1 VLPPS
6 LDSLASETLAAAGLL
21 LRQLLVV
28 LGLTV
33 TAYVA
38 GRTLLGW
45 LGVVETAAGDR
56 RPRAAAVET
65 GAMATSL
72 GLVVVAQAGLVL
84 GLAGLLK
91 PGPILLALAGIHL
104 AGLPGWRRLL
114 RGLGGLA
121 QEPGGR
127 AEDGGGDGGRWR
139 RQRRRR
145 LLWLAGGTAA
155 LLPVALLTL
164 YPPTA
169 FDATLYH
176 LPFARAFAAS
186 GALPFL
192 PDLRVPVFPQLLETL
207 FAMLLPFG
215 GDLAAQAVALI
226 ATALTVAL
234 LLVWGRRFSPAAAW
248 IAAAAYAGSAL
259 VIYLAGTAY
268 VEPGLALFGTA
279 ALFAV
284 ARWWQ
289 GGRAGWL
296 TLAAIFGCAAADIKY
311 LGLYALGL
319 VAVAAVAAPSLAQP
333 ASRWRRLGIVTLVCA
348 IVAVPWYGRIVA
360 ATGNPV
366 FPYLPRLFGASP
378 WTPPSRQAVDPLAL
392 AGDVAV
398 RLLRLPWDAVFARSR
413 LGGYPPYSPVFLL
426 AMPALVAAALAR
438 RRVRVLLLAAT
449 GYTVV
454 ILAVIPDAR
463 YLLAV
468 LPLVCLAVGDCLAWL
483 LESLASRRP
492 LASPAAASGP
502 AGRRP
507 PDAGWVNARAAL
519 LALAIFLPGWGYGLF
534 SLYRLG
540 PVPVTPAE
548 REAFLARK
556 LPLYSSILY
565 LERACGGA
573 YTVYAIHAENMVYL
587 ASGRFLG
594 DLTGPAAYRLVIP
607 GDGDAELLYRRLRAL
622 GADHLLTVEGD
633 PALPP
638 IFTAA
643 FDRLFRLVYAD
654 GRGRLFALR
663 GTSCGSVSR
672 LVPLP
677 NPTEPTDPRP
687 ALRALAD
694 RPAGLAPARAPSWV
708 MVAAFSFFSITCAS
722 SGLSQPNLHSRWFF
736 SALSSSVKTL
746 RKVRLTASKSRLT
759 IRQRISRRFFAR
771 RALRIAARVR

>member
-56 RPRAAAVET
+56 RPWAAAVET
-65 GAMATSL
+65 GAVATSL
-72 GLVVVAQAGLVL
+72 GLAVVAQAGLVL

-91 PGPILLALAGIHL
+91 PGPILLAVAGIHL
-104 AGLPGWRRLL
+104 AGLSGWRRLL
-114 RGLGGLA
+114 RGLGRLGRLGSPGGLA
-121 QEPGGR
+121 REPGGR

-234 LLVWGRRFSPAAAW
+234 LLVWGRRFSPAASW

-259 VIYLAGTAY
+259 VVYLAGTAY
-268 VEPGLALFGTA
+268 VEPGLALFSTA
-279 ALFAV
+279 ALLAV
-284 ARWWQ
+284 ARWWG

-319 VAVAAVAAPSLAQP
+319 VAVAAVAAPSLAPP

-348 IVAVPWYGRIVA
+348 IVAAPWYGRIVA

-392 AGDVAV
+392 AGEVAV

-426 AMPALVAAALAR
+426 AMPALVAGALAR
-438 RRVRVLLLAAT
+438 RRVRVLLLAAA

-463 YLLAV
+463 YLLAA
-468 LPLVCLAVGDCLAWL
+468 LPLVCLAVGDSLAWA
-483 LESLASRRP
+483 LERVARFSR
-492 LASPAAASGP
+492 
-502 AGRRP
+502 AG
-507 PDAGWVNARAAL
+507 AGWVDARAAL
-519 LALAIFLPGWGYGLF
+519 LALAIFLPGWGYSLF

-548 REAFLARK
+548 RDAFLARK
-556 LPLYSSILY
+556 LPLFSSIRY
-565 LERACGGA
+565 LDRACGSA

-587 ASGRFLG
+587 AAGRFLG

-607 GDGDAELLYRRLRAL
+607 ADGDAELLYRRLRSL

-633 PALPP
+633 SALPP

-643 FDRLFRLVYAD
+643 FDRLFRLMYAD
-654 GRGRLFALR
+654 GHGRLFALR
-663 GTSCGSVSR
+663 GASCGGAAPR
-672 LVPLP
+672 LP
-677 NPTEPTDPRP
+677 
-687 ALRALAD
+687 
-694 RPAGLAPARAPSWV
+694 PS
-708 MVAAFSFFSITCAS
+708 
-722 SGLSQPNLHSRWFF
+722 P
-736 SALSSSVKTL
+736 
-746 RKVRLTASKSRLT
+746 ASKDRW
-759 IRQRISRRFFAR
+759 
-771 RALRIAARVR
+771 

>member
-1 VLPPS
+1 MGSLQPGAPYPSTSPAAVGAGTLCRVLSPS

-21 LRQLLVV
+21 LRQLLAV

-45 LGVVETAAGDR
+45 LGIVEAGAGGR

-65 GAMATSL
+65 GAVATSL
-72 GLVVVAQAGLVL
+72 GLVVVAQAGLLL

-91 PGPILLALAGIHL
+91 PGPILLVVAGIHL
-104 AGLPGWRRLL
+104 ASLPGWRSLL
-114 RGLGGLA
+114 RGLGSFA
-121 QEPGGR
+121 REPGGR
-127 AEDGGGDGGRWR
+127 AEDGGGDGGRL
-139 RQRRRR
+139 QRRRR
-145 LLWLAGGTAA
+145 LWLAGGTAA

-186 GALPFL
+186 GALPVL

-234 LLVWGRRFSPAAAW
+234 LLAWGWRFSPAAGW
-248 IAAAAYAGSAL
+248 IAAAAYAGSPL

-268 VEPGLALFGTA
+268 VEPGLTLFSTA
-279 ALFAV
+279 AFYALACW
-284 ARWWQ
+284 RE
-289 GGRAGWL
+289 GGGPGWL
-296 TLAAIFGCAAADIKY
+296 TLAAIFGCAAADAKY

-319 VAVAAVAAPSLAQP
+319 VAVAAVAAVPPGPP
-333 ASRWRRLGIVTLVCA
+333 ASRRRLLGRVTLVCA

-366 FPYLPRLFGASP
+366 FPYLPRLFGVSP

-413 LGGYPPYSPVFLL
+413 LGGYPPHSPVFLL
-426 AMPALVAAALAR
+426 AMPALVAGALAR
-438 RRVRVLLLAAT
+438 RRVRILLLAAA

-454 ILAVIPDAR
+454 ILAVLPDAR

-468 LPLVCLAVGDCLAWL
+468 LPLVCLAVGDCLAWP
-483 LESLASRRP
+483 LEALASRRS
-492 LASPAAASGP
+492 LAPPASSAAVSGL

-507 PDAGWVNARAAL
+507 ADESWVNARAAL
-519 LALAIFLPGWGYGLF
+519 LALAIFLPGWGYSLF

-540 PVPVTPAE
+540 PVPVMPAE

-556 LPLYSSILY
+556 LPLFSSIRY
-565 LERACGGA
+565 LERACGSA
-573 YTVYAIHAENMVYL
+573 YTLYAIHAENMNYL
-587 ASGRFLG
+587 AAGRFLG

-607 GDGDAELLYRRLRAL
+607 ADGDAELLYRRLRAL

-633 PALPP
+633 PGLPP

-643 FDRLFRLVYAD
+643 FDRLFRRVYAD
-654 GRGRLFALR
+654 GHGRLYALR
-663 GTSCGSVSR
+663 GTSCGVGGPGPPR
-672 LVPLP
+672 LP
-677 NPTEPTDPRP
+677 
-687 ALRALAD
+687 
-694 RPAGLAPARAPSWV
+694 PS
-708 MVAAFSFFSITCAS
+708 
-722 SGLSQPNLHSRWFF
+722 P
-736 SALSSSVKTL
+736 
-746 RKVRLTASKSRLT
+746 ASKDRW
-759 IRQRISRRFFAR
+759 
-771 RALRIAARVR
+771 

>member
-1 VLPPS
+1 MLSPS
-6 LDSLASETLAAAGLL
+6 LYSLASETLATVSLL
-21 LRQLLVV
+21 LRQLLAV

-38 GRTLLGW
+38 GRTLIGW
-45 LGVVETAAGDR
+45 LGAVQAGDRRARADVETAA
-56 RPRAAAVET
+56 V
-65 GAMATSL
+65 ATSL

-91 PGPILLALAGIHL
+91 PGPILLVVVGIHL
-104 AGLPGWRRLL
+104 AGLPGWRSLL
-114 RGLGGLA
+114 HGLGSLCSLGWEL
-121 QEPGGR
+121 GGR
-127 AEDGGGDGGRWR
+127 AGSGGGNGGRWR
-139 RQRRRR
+139 RRRC
-145 LLWLAGGTAA
+145 LLWLAGGTAS

-186 GALPFL
+186 GGLPFL
-192 PDLRVPVFPQLLETL
+192 PDLRMPVFPQLLETL

-234 LLVWGRRFSPAAAW
+234 LLAWGRSFSPAAAW

-268 VEPGLALFGTA
+268 VEPGLALFSTA
-279 ALFAV
+279 ALYAA
-284 ARWWQ
+284 ARWWE
-289 GGRAGWL
+289 GGGPGWL
-296 TLAAIFGCAAADIKY
+296 TLAAIFGCAAADVKY

-319 VAVAAVAAPSLAQP
+319 VAVAAVAAPPLAPP

-366 FPYLPRLFGASP
+366 FPYLPWLFGASP

-426 AMPALVAAALAR
+426 AMPVLVAGALAR
-438 RRVRVLLLAAT
+438 RRVRVLLLAAA

-454 ILAVIPDAR
+454 ILAALPDAR
-463 YLLAV
+463 YLLVV
-468 LPLVCLAVGDCLAWL
+468 LPLVCLAVGDCLAWP
-483 LESLASRRP
+483 LEALASRRSP
-492 LASPAAASGP
+492 ALPASPAAVSGL

-507 PDAGWVNARAAL
+507 PDEGWVNARAAL
-519 LALAIFLPGWGYGLF
+519 LALAIFLPGWGYSLF

-556 LPLYSSILY
+556 LPLFSAIRY
-565 LERACGGA
+565 LDRACGSA
-573 YTVYAIHAENMVYL
+573 YTLYAIHAENMVYL
-587 ASGRFLG
+587 AAGRFLG

-607 GDGDAELLYRRLRAL
+607 VDGDAELLYRRLRAL
-622 GADHLLTVEGD
+622 GADHLLTVAGD

-654 GRGRLFALR
+654 GHARLFALR
-663 GTSCGSVSR
+663 GTSCGGA
-672 LVPLP
+672 PP
-677 NPTEPTDPRP
+677 APR
-687 ALRALAD
+687 
-694 RPAGLAPARAPSWV
+694 
-708 MVAAFSFFSITCAS
+708 
-722 SGLSQPNLHSRWFF
+722 
-736 SALSSSVKTL
+736 
-746 RKVRLTASKSRLT
+746 
-759 IRQRISRRFFAR
+759 
-771 RALRIAARVR
+771 

>member
-6 LDSLASETLAAAGLL
+6 LDSLASETIAAASLL
-21 LRQLLVV
+21 LRQLLAA

-45 LGVVETAAGDR
+45 LGVVAAAAAAGDGDR

-65 GAMATSL
+65 AAVATSL

-91 PGPILLALAGIHL
+91 PGPILLALAAIHL
-104 AGLPGWRRLL
+104 ASLPGWRRLL
-114 RGLGGLA
+114 RGLGSLARGL
-121 QEPGGR
+121 GGC
-127 AEDGGGDGGRWR
+127 AGGAGEGAGGAGEGGAR
-139 RQRRRR
+139 RPRRRR
-145 LLWLAGGTAA
+145 LLLGLGCGAVAS
-155 LLPVALLTL
+155 LPVALLSL

-176 LPFARAFAAS
+176 LPYARAFAAS

-192 PDLRVPVFPQLLETL
+192 PDLRAPIFPQLLETL

-226 ATALTVAL
+226 ATALTVTL
-234 LLVWGRRFSPAAAW
+234 LLAWGWRFSSAAAW
-248 IAAAAYAGSAL
+248 IAAAAYAGSPL

-268 VEPGLALFGTA
+268 VEPGLALFSTA
-279 ALFAV
+279 AFYAI
-284 ARWWQ
+284 ARWRE
-289 GGRAGWL
+289 GGRPGWL
-296 TLAAIFGCAAADIKY
+296 TLAAIFGSAAADVKY

-319 VAVAAVAAPSLAQP
+319 VAVAAVAMAPPGPP
-333 ASRWRRLGIVTLVCA
+333 ASRWRRLGMVTLVCM

-378 WTPPSRQAVDPLAL
+378 WTPPSRPAGDPLAL
-392 AGDVAV
+392 GGDVAV

-426 AMPALVAAALAR
+426 AVPALLAGALAR
-438 RRVRVLLLAAT
+438 RRARLLLLAAA

-454 ILAVIPDAR
+454 ILAVLPDAR

-468 LPLVCLAVGDCLAWL
+468 LPLVCLAMGDCLAWP
-483 LESLASRRP
+483 LESLALRRS
-492 LASPAAASGP
+492 LASPASPAAGSGM
-502 AGRRP
+502 ARRQP
-507 PDAGWVNARAAL
+507 PDEGWVRARAAL
-519 LALAIFLPGWGYGLF
+519 LALAIFLPGWGYSLF

-548 REAFLARK
+548 REAFLARR
-556 LPLYSSILY
+556 LPLFSSLRY
-565 LERACGGA
+565 LDRACGSA

-587 ASGRFLG
+587 AAGRFLG

-607 GDGDAELLYRRLRAL
+607 ADGDAELLYRRLRAL

-633 PALPP
+633 PTLSP

-643 FDRLFRLVYAD
+643 FDRLFQLVYAD
-654 GRGRLFALR
+654 GHGRLFALR
-663 GTSCGSVSR
+663 GTSCGGTAPR
-672 LVPLP
+672 L
-677 NPTEPTDPRP
+677 RP
-687 ALRALAD
+687 WPAFKD
-694 RPAGLAPARAPSWV
+694 RW
-708 MVAAFSFFSITCAS
+708 
-722 SGLSQPNLHSRWFF
+722 
-736 SALSSSVKTL
+736 
-746 RKVRLTASKSRLT
+746 
-759 IRQRISRRFFAR
+759 
-771 RALRIAARVR
+771 